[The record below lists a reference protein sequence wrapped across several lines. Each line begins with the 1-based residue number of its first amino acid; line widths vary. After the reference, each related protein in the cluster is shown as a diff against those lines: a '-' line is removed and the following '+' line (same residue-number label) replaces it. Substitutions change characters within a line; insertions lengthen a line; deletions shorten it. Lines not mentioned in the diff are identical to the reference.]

1 MANVGTG
8 VEEGG
13 MVMMVGVVG
22 DREEGGGHQRAVSTS
37 CLP

>member
-22 DREEGGGHQRAVSTS
+22 DREEWEEDTRE
-37 CLP
+37 L